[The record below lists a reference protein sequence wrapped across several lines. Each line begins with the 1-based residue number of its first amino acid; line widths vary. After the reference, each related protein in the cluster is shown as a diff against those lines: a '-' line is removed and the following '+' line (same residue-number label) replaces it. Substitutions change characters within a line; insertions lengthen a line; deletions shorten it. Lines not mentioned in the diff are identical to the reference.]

1 MNHRSIKIK
10 LIAFISITLMLL
22 VASLVTISWVQ
33 LNDNNQVQSDRVQR
47 VVLDEINARLT
58 AKARLYAEQVS
69 AYINKEYQI
78 PYSLSGGIA
87 KTAEQEPISRR
98 SLYLM
103 MLGALEKNQGI
114 SSIYAQF
121 EANGYDGK
129 DSQFGRSGQTHSVP
143 GAGSLEVYITRD
155 APGKFTQHQIEDPGE
170 KYLNARNEFGFRES
184 EWYLCA
190 KDNLK
195 PCIMEPYLYEIT
207 PGNSELMT
215 SLTVP
220 VIANSRFI
228 GLVGVDINLPRF
240 QTLTEEVSKSLYNGQ
255 AKVSILSDIGLVV
268 GASHYDNL
276 ARPLTESLPGNAG
289 KTIMDNR
296 KQQTQL
302 EIGSNLVFTMPIEIK
317 VANTTWS
324 LVIELPKD
332 LALARAQ
339 ELAEQQAEDNASVG
353 SSMIFIG
360 VITSVIALALSVA
373 ILKTIIDPLTDI
385 KDRVENLA
393 SNDGDLT
400 VQLDVTQHEELIA
413 IATGFNL
420 FTQKLRNMVNDL
432 KGLANNSYQQSTKTS
447 KAAEDIKAKVN
458 MQHMEIDSVVTAI
471 NELSATASE
480 VARSSENAA
489 ASTNATNEK
498 VKQSERG
505 ISAASDSV
513 QVMSDQIAS
522 AKESINAVAI
532 RSSDITQI
540 LDVIRSI
547 AEQTN
552 LLALNAAIEAAR
564 AGEQGRGFAV
574 VADEVRSLA
583 SKTQDS
589 TNEISQLIDNLQNE
603 VKTSEDI
610 IERSVVQA
618 SDAMTH
624 CGSAAAQM
632 SEMVQAL
639 DDISN
644 EVTQIA
650 TAAEQQSAVTED
662 LSANMTGISDA
673 AAELAQLA
681 DTIEDAAQDL
691 MKLVEHKNSQLGLLR
706 T

>member
-1 MNHRSIKIK
+1 MDQRSIKIK
-10 LIAFISITLMLL
+10 LIAFISVTLILLIT
-22 VASLVTISWVQ
+22 SLVTISWLQ
-33 LNDNNQVQSDRVQR
+33 LNSNNQVQSERVQN
-47 VVLDEINARLT
+47 VVLNEINGRLM
-58 AKARLYAEQVS
+58 AKARLYSEQVS

-78 PYSLSGGIA
+78 PYSLAGGIA

-143 GAGSLEVYITRD
+143 GAGSLEIYITRD
-155 APGKFTQHQIEDPGE
+155 APGQFTQHQIEDPSE

-215 SLTVP
+215 SLTTP
-220 VIANSRFI
+220 VIANNRFI

-255 AKVSILSDIGLVV
+255 AKISILSDIGLLV
-268 GASHYDNL
+268 GSSHYDKL
-276 ARPLTESLPGNAG
+276 ARPLLESLPGNAG

-296 KQQTQL
+296 KRQAEF
-302 EIGSNLVFTMPIEIK
+302 EIGDNLVFTMPIDIK

-324 LVIELPKD
+324 LVIELPKA
-332 LALARAQ
+332 LALEQAYL
-339 ELAEQQAEDNASVG
+339 LAMQQAKDTSSVG
-353 SSMIFIG
+353 SSMILTG
-360 VITSVIALALSVA
+360 VIATIIALTLSLI
-373 ILKTIIDPLTDI
+373 ILKTIIDPLTAI
-385 KDRVENLA
+385 KNRVENLA
-393 SNDGDLT
+393 SNNGDLT

-432 KGLANNSYQQSTKTS
+432 KGLANNSYEQSTKTS
-447 KAAEDIKAKVN
+447 QAAEDIKAKVN

-489 ASTNATNEK
+489 SSTNETNKK
-498 VKQSERG
+498 VKASERG
-505 ISAASDSV
+505 ISAASSSV
-513 QVMSDQIAS
+513 QVMSEQIAN

-532 RSSDITQI
+532 RSNDITQI
-540 LDVIRSI
+540 LDVIRAI

-589 TNEISQLIDNLQNE
+589 TNEISQLIDNLQTE

-610 IERSVVQA
+610 IEHSVVKA
-618 SDAMTH
+618 HDAMTH

-632 SEMVQAL
+632 SEMVAAL

-681 DTIEDAAQDL
+681 DTIEDAAQHL

>member
-1 MNHRSIKIK
+1 MS
-10 LIAFISITLMLL
+10 
-22 VASLVTISWVQ
+22 
-33 LNDNNQVQSDRVQR
+33 
-47 VVLDEINARLT
+47 
-58 AKARLYAEQVS
+58 
-69 AYINKEYQI
+69 
-78 PYSLSGGIA
+78 
-87 KTAEQEPISRR
+87 
-98 SLYLM
+98 
-103 MLGALEKNQGI
+103 
-114 SSIYAQF
+114 
-121 EANGYDGK
+121 
-129 DSQFGRSGQTHSVP
+129 SVP
-143 GAGSLEVYITRD
+143 T
-155 APGKFTQHQIEDPGE
+155 
-170 KYLNARNEFGFRES
+170 
-184 EWYLCA
+184 
-190 KDNLK
+190 
-195 PCIMEPYLYEIT
+195 
-207 PGNSELMT
+207 
-215 SLTVP
+215 
-220 VIANSRFI
+220 
-228 GLVGVDINLPRF
+228 
-240 QTLTEEVSKSLYNGQ
+240 
-255 AKVSILSDIGLVV
+255 
-268 GASHYDNL
+268 
-276 ARPLTESLPGNAG
+276 
-289 KTIMDNR
+289 
-296 KQQTQL
+296 
-302 EIGSNLVFTMPIEIK
+302 
-317 VANTTWS
+317 
-324 LVIELPKD
+324 
-332 LALARAQ
+332 
-339 ELAEQQAEDNASVG
+339 
-353 SSMIFIG
+353 
-360 VITSVIALALSVA
+360 
-373 ILKTIIDPLTDI
+373 
-385 KDRVENLA
+385 
-393 SNDGDLT
+393 
-400 VQLDVTQHEELIA
+400 
-413 IATGFNL
+413 
-420 FTQKLRNMVNDL
+420 
-432 KGLANNSYQQSTKTS
+432 
-447 KAAEDIKAKVN
+447 
-458 MQHMEIDSVVTAI
+458 
-471 NELSATASE
+471 TASE

-498 VKQSERG
+498 VKESERG

-513 QVMSDQIAS
+513 QVMSEQIAS
-522 AKESINAVAI
+522 AKESINAVAV

-624 CGSAAAQM
+624 CGSAASQM

>member
-1 MNHRSIKIK
+1 MDQRSIKIK
-10 LIAFISITLMLL
+10 LIAFISVTLILLIT
-22 VASLVTISWVQ
+22 SLVTISWLQ
-33 LNDNNQVQSDRVQR
+33 LNSNNQVQSERVQN
-47 VVLDEINARLT
+47 VVLNEINGRLM
-58 AKARLYAEQVS
+58 AKARLYSEQVS

-78 PYSLSGGIA
+78 PYSLAGGIA
-87 KTAEQEPISRR
+87 KTAEQSPISRQ

-103 MLGALEKNQGI
+103 ALGALEKNQGV

-129 DSQFGRSGQTHSVP
+129 DSQFSNTNQTHSVP
-143 GAGSLEVYITRD
+143 GAGSLEIYITRD
-155 APGKFTQHQIEDPGE
+155 APGQFTQHQIEDPGE

-190 KDNLK
+190 KDNLR

-215 SLTVP
+215 SLTTP
-220 VIANSRFI
+220 VIANNRFI

-255 AKVSILSDIGLVV
+255 AKVSILSDIGLLV
-268 GASHYDNL
+268 GSSHYDKL
-276 ARPLTESLPGNAG
+276 ARPLLESLPGNAG

-296 KQQTQL
+296 KKQAEL
-302 EIGSNLVFTMPIEIK
+302 EIGDNLVFTMPIDIK

-324 LVIELPKD
+324 LVIELPKA
-332 LALARAQ
+332 LALEQAYL
-339 ELAEQQAEDNASVG
+339 LAEQQAKDTASVG
-353 SSMIFIG
+353 SSMILTG
-360 VITSVIALALSVA
+360 VIATIIALALSLI
-373 ILKTIIDPLTDI
+373 ILKTIIDPLTEI
-385 KDRVENLA
+385 KNRVENLA

-432 KGLANNSYQQSTKTS
+432 KGLANNSYEQSTKTS
-447 KAAEDIKAKVN
+447 QAAEDIKAKVN

-489 ASTNATNEK
+489 LSTNETNKK
-498 VKQSERG
+498 VKASERG
-505 ISAASDSV
+505 ISAASSSV
-513 QVMSDQIAS
+513 QVMSEQIAN

-532 RSSDITQI
+532 RSNDITQI
-540 LDVIRSI
+540 LDVIRAI

-589 TNEISQLIDNLQNE
+589 TNEISQLIDNLQTE

-610 IERSVVQA
+610 IEHSVVKA
-618 SDAMTH
+618 HDAMTH

-632 SEMVQAL
+632 SEMVAAL

-681 DTIEDAAQDL
+681 DTIEDAAQHL